1 MASKTPPPPGASLGR
16 SAASSSAAPV
26 ANRPRESLERA
37 VREARIRSAERKL
50 RQSDLRDTLQSALPT
65 LATARGKRAAIRA
78 RP

>member
-1 MASKTPPPPGASLGR
+1 MASKTPSAGASIGR
-16 SAASSSAAPV
+16 PAASSGSAPA

-37 VREARIRSAERKL
+37 MREVRIRSAERKL

-65 LATARGKRAAIRA
+65 FASARGRRAAIRA